1 LRAYHSALVLPAFLA
16 FAHPR
21 FMLRASRFL
30 PANEKMGTAMN
41 DREFRKYLQEIA
53 QGKARQD
60 RPVQEPPPE
69 RQRPAQKELPTK
81 KVPDKAKRSTGK
93 IGALKVRRKA

>member
-1 LRAYHSALVLPAFLA
+1 LDQKLGKVS
-16 FAHPR
+16 
-21 FMLRASRFL
+21 

-53 QGKARQD
+53 QGKARQHD
-60 RPVQEPPPE
+60 GPPVQEPQQDRE
-69 RQRPAQKELPTK
+69 RQAQKQLPTK

-93 IGALKVRRKA
+93 IAAQKVRRKA